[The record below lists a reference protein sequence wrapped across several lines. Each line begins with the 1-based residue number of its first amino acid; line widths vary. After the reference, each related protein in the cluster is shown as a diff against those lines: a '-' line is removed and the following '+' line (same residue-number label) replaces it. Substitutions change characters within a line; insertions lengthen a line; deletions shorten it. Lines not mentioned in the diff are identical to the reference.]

1 MKVLHFILGKANKDR
16 PNGVNQVIA
25 GICKYSSING
35 AKIKV
40 IGLAS
45 NASNEGEIISRD
57 KFDVIVYS
65 YWSLKLYK
73 EIIKSFRWCDI
84 VHLHGVYNFSN
95 IIVAF
100 LARLNKVP
108 YVLTLHD
115 GLAPKRMKF
124 RKRVF
129 DFIIQKKHIENASA
143 IHCLAQ
149 EEASEILERCNP
161 KSFIYAPNGVD
172 LEDYESYTKAIN
184 SNSKKQ
190 NSNIAIGYLGRISEE
205 KNLLNLVKGIEMLN
219 DKGNIILKIAGPKSK
234 YLEKILSHAVSIEIE
249 YVGPKYGNEKLDFIS
264 SLDLFVHP
272 SLADVFSI
280 AAMEVLTVGTP
291 LLISRTSKAS
301 HFYNTNGFFM
311 CEPTAYGISQGIQDA
326 LDRKNE
332 WSQITQ
338 NGKLLILQTFN
349 WDSVSS
355 TLLKA
360 YMKLV

>member
-25 GICKYSSING
+25 GLCKYSSING

-45 NASNEGEIISRD
+45 NASKEGEIISRD

-84 VHLHGVYNFSN
+84 VHLHGAYNFSN
-95 IIVAF
+95 IIVAL
-100 LARLNKVP
+100 LARFNKVP
-108 YVLTLHD
+108 YVLTLHN
-115 GLAPKRMKF
+115 GLAPKMMKL
-124 RKRVF
+124 RKRFF

-172 LEDYESYTKAIN
+172 LEDYESYSQTVNIK
-184 SNSKKQ
+184 SKKQ
-190 NSNIAIGYLGRISEE
+190 NSNISIGYLGRISEE
-205 KNLLNLVKGIEMLN
+205 KNLLNLVKGIEIL
-219 DKGNIILKIAGPKSK
+219 DVKNIILKIAGPKSK
-234 YLEKILSHAVSIEIE
+234 YLKKILSYEASIEIE

-272 SLADVFSI
+272 SIADVFSI
-280 AAMEVLTVGTP
+280 AAMEVLTIGTP

-326 LDRKNE
+326 LDRRGE

-338 NGKLLILQTFN
+338 NGKLLISQTFN
-349 WDSVSS
+349 WNSVSLI
-355 TLLKA
+355 LLKA